1 MKILKITIV
10 GLLITLCSCS
20 KMDTNSGSGKVK
32 IFKEIN
38 NWIVDKTTSEPTLD
52 EKIELQLD
60 SITSQVKTQSL
71 YPDELEME
79 IITTTNIDLNKIVDK
94 YVTGTETVKSKNSI
108 SGLAIEFTHLNE
120 ETKAKLLTKFKTD
133 NISFRV
139 LALRF
144 KNRITDNQLQFEYLN
159 VLFDQNGDYA
169 LLSDH
174 TDINDIS
181 HNAESS
187 ATFIIEKNLIKTYLK
202 EMENEPIVDN
212 QKKDS
217 NITYFTKEEFD
228 NFPPYGR
235 KDFMEHNL
243 EWIEKTHK
251 EDAEKIKKDESL
263 SSTDKAE
270 YLKEIEDDYAKRIEG
285 VKIDGECRFK

>member
-1 MKILKITIV
+1 MKILKITIIS
-10 GLLITLCSCS
+10 LFITLSSCS
-20 KMDTNSGSGKVK
+20 KMDTNTGSGKVR
-32 IFKEIN
+32 IIKEFN

-60 SITSQVKTQSL
+60 SITSEVKKFSL
-71 YPDELEME
+71 YPDELKME
-79 IITTTNIDLNKIVDK
+79 VIKTTDIDLQKVVNECWVL
-94 YVTGTETVKSKNSI
+94 SKGGHTMVRLSEQEKN
-108 SGLAIEFTHLNE
+108 
-120 ETKAKLLTKFKTD
+120 KLLTKIKTD
-133 NISFRV
+133 NVSFRV
-139 LALRF
+139 LSLRF
-144 KNRITDNQLQFEYLN
+144 KNRIKDNQLQFEYLN

-174 TDINDIS
+174 TDVNDIS

-187 ATFIIEKNLIKTYLK
+187 ATFLIEKNLIKTYLK
-202 EMENEPIVDN
+202 EMKNEPVVDN

>member
-144 KNRITDNQLQFEYLN
+144 KNRITDNQIQFEYLN
-159 VLFDQNGDYA
+159 VLFDHNGDYKLLA
-169 LLSDH
+169 DRTDLSD
-174 TDINDIS
+174 IS
-181 HNAESS
+181 SKAEPI
-187 ATFIIEKNLIKTYLK
+187 AAFYIDEFIKTILV
-202 EMENEPIVDN
+202 EMNSETVVDEP
-212 QKKDS
+212 KKDN
-217 NITYFTKEEFD
+217 NITYLTHEEFA
-228 NFPPYGR
+228 NIMPSGR

-251 EDAEKIKKDESL
+251 EDTEKIKKDVDL
-263 SSTDKAE
+263 SASDKVE

-285 VKIDGECRFK
+285 VKRDGECRFK

>member
-1 MKILKITIV
+1 MKVLKIALLSI
-10 GLLITLCSCS
+10 LITICSCS
-20 KMDTNSGSGKVK
+20 KMDTNTGSGKVSM
-32 IFKEIN
+32 IKEFN

-60 SITSQVKTQSL
+60 SITSEVKKLSL
-71 YPDELEME
+71 YPDELKME
-79 IITTTNIDLNKIVDK
+79 VIKTTDIDLEKV
-94 YVTGTETVKSKNSI
+94 V
-108 SGLAIEFTHLNE
+108 NE
-120 ETKAKLLTKFKTD
+120 CWVLSPGGHTLVRLGEPEKTKLLTKFKAD
-133 NISFRV
+133 NISFKVRT
-139 LALRF
+139 LRF
-144 KNRITDNQLQFEYLN
+144 KNRITDNQIQFEYLN

-174 TDINDIS
+174 TDVNDIS
-181 HNAESS
+181 HSAVSS

-202 EMENEPIVDN
+202 EMENEPVVDD

-251 EDAEKIKKDESL
+251 EDTEKIKKDESL
-263 SSTDKAE
+263 STTDKAE

>member
-1 MKILKITIV
+1 M
-10 GLLITLCSCS
+10 
-20 KMDTNSGSGKVK
+20 
-32 IFKEIN
+32 
-38 NWIVDKTTSEPTLD
+38 
-52 EKIELQLD
+52 
-60 SITSQVKTQSL
+60 
-71 YPDELEME
+71 
-79 IITTTNIDLNKIVDK
+79 
-94 YVTGTETVKSKNSI
+94 
-108 SGLAIEFTHLNE
+108 
-120 ETKAKLLTKFKTD
+120 
-133 NISFRV
+133 
-139 LALRF
+139 
-144 KNRITDNQLQFEYLN
+144 N

>member
-1 MKILKITIV
+1 
-10 GLLITLCSCS
+10 
-20 KMDTNSGSGKVK
+20 MDTNSGSGKVK

-38 NWIVDKTTSEPTLD
+38 NWFADNTTSEPTLD

-60 SITSQVKTQSL
+60 SITNQVKKHSL

-79 IITTTNIDLNKIVDK
+79 VIKTTNIDLNKIVDE
-94 YVTGTETVKSKNSI
+94 YVTGTISVKNKNSI
-108 SGLAIEFTHLNE
+108 NGSIEFIHLND

-139 LALRF
+139 LSLRF

-159 VLFDQNGDYA
+159 VLFDQNGNYR
-169 LLSDH
+169 LLADK
-174 TDINDIS
+174 TDLIDIS
-181 HNAESS
+181 SKAVPI
-187 ATFIIEKNLIKTYLK
+187 AAVYIDDFIKPILE
-202 EMENEPIVDN
+202 EMNTGTVDVDP
-212 QKKDS
+212 KKDN
-217 NITYFTKEEFD
+217 NITYFSKEEFD
-228 NFPPYGR
+228 NFPPSGK

-251 EDAEKIKKDESL
+251 DDTERITKDESL
-263 SSTDKAE
+263 NTIDKSE
-270 YLKEIEDDYAKRIEG
+270 YIKEIEDDYAKRIEN

>member
-144 KNRITDNQLQFEYLN
+144 KNRITDNQIQFEYLN
-159 VLFDQNGDYA
+159 VLFDQNGDYKLLA
-169 LLSDH
+169 DRTDLSD
-174 TDINDIS
+174 IS
-181 HNAESS
+181 SKAEPI
-187 ATFIIEKNLIKTYLK
+187 AAFYIDEFIKTILV
-202 EMENEPIVDN
+202 EMNSETVVDEP
-212 QKKDS
+212 KKDN
-217 NITYFTKEEFD
+217 NITYLTNEEFA
-228 NFPPYGR
+228 NIMPSGR

-251 EDAEKIKKDESL
+251 EDTEKIKKDVDL
-263 SSTDKAE
+263 SASDKVE

-285 VKIDGECRFK
+285 VKRDREYRFK